1 MSPSWL
7 DSYIFVPPEWLNRK
21 QRKISSS
28 PNCTECLHSFLN
40 LWSSHVPNVTVN
52 LTCLLGCLLPF
63 PVLSEGY
70 AFVFQFTVHS
80 FKLARH
86 MASCQL
92 WPQSVTC
99 FRTTLSSFLHW
110 DLFLFPE
117 QSWQSEKIYLIN
129 TLYPL
134 LGEAIF
140 EHKDFK

>member
-1 MSPSWL
+1 MFPSWL
-7 DSYIFVPPEWLNRK
+7 DFYIFVPPEWLNRK

-40 LWSSHVPNVTVN
+40 LWSSHVPSVTVN

-63 PVLSEGY
+63 PMLSEGY

-80 FKLARH
+80 FKFVRH

-99 FRTTLSSFLHW
+99 FRTTLFLSP
-110 DLFLFPE
+110 LRSL
-117 QSWQSEKIYLIN
+117 LIPRAKLTVWKN
-129 TLYPL
+129 LPDKYPL
-134 LGEAIF
+134 FFAGRSDIWTQGF
-140 EHKDFK
+140 